1 MNQENL
7 VKMMIQKQEARMQA
21 MEELLSIYEEK
32 DRAQELLIQDLQKE
46 IDILTGSNKTPG
58 HKQN

>member
-46 IDILTGSNKTPG
+46 IDILTGSNKTPD

>member
-1 MNQENL
+1 MNQDNL

>member
-21 MEELLSIYEEK
+21 MEELLSMYEEK